1 MNDSFFS
8 TKRIAYAAIVAAL
21 YATLTLAIAP
31 LGYGP
36 VQFRVSEALT
46 VLPFFS
52 SFSVLGLT
60 MGCLISNIISPY
72 GILDLIFGS
81 FATLIAAII
90 TYKIGKSNFKFKRYL
105 APFPAVIING
115 IIIGI
120 LINLSL
126 PNKPVLSGLLGIS
139 LNTKELMPTMLLIAI
154 EELIPCYLI
163 GLPLLLLI
171 EKNPKLKKIFK
182 I

>member
-1 MNDSFFS
+1 V
-8 TKRIAYAAIVAAL
+8 YAAFIAAL

-36 VQFRVSEALT
+36 VQFRVAEALT

-60 MGCLISNIISPY
+60 LGCLISNIISPY

-81 FATLIAAII
+81 FATLVAAII
-90 TYKIGKSNFKFKRYL
+90 TYKIGKSNLKFKLYL
-105 APFPAVIING
+105 APLPAVIVNG
-115 IIIGI
+115 IVIGL

-126 PNKPVLSGLLGIS
+126 PSKPILTSLLGIS
-139 LNTKELMPTMLLIAI
+139 LNTKALIPTMLLIAV

-171 EKNPKLKKIFK
+171 KKNPTLKKLFTL
-182 I
+182 